1 LEFYG
6 GKDGIGYG
14 FDSGLRLGY
23 GFKRYYGKRCAA
35 DNDYHLEPCVQRGCA
50 GDDGYKRAGYYV

>member
-23 GFKRYYGKRCAA
+23 GFERYYGKYCAA
-35 DNDYHLEPCVQRGCA
+35 DNDYDIEPCV
-50 GDDGYKRAGYYV
+50 